1 MRNLGYYLKTLLMRR
16 IGMVMKIGKVERYI
30 HEKLEKKRLHFVLI
44 DPDDTSPEV
53 AGKLARVCEELEIDA
68 IMVGGSTGAEGETL
82 DEVVKAIK
90 ENYSLPV
97 ILFPGSHGGISK
109 YADAIFFMSL
119 LNSRNPFFIT
129 GAQALGAFRVKKYNL
144 EPIPM
149 AYIIVEPGETAG
161 WVGDAKPIPR
171 HKPKIAAAY
180 ALAGQYLGMRLVY
193 LEAGSGAPQP
203 VPETMV
209 ATVKKAIDVPLI
221 VGGGIRSGEQVRKL
235 VKAGAD
241 IIVTGTAIESAGSIE
256 EARKKLEDLRRGVS
270 I

>member
-1 MRNLGYYLKTLLMRR
+1 MLKL
-16 IGMVMKIGKVERYI
+16 GKVETYI
-30 HEKLEKKRLHFVLI
+30 HEKLEREKLHFVLL
-44 DPDDTSPEV
+44 DPDDVSPEL
-53 AGKLARVCEELEIDA
+53 AGELASMSEEVGVDA
-68 IMVGGSTGAEGETL
+68 IMVGGSTGAEGEVL
-82 DEVVKAIK
+82 DSVVRAIK
-90 ENYSLPV
+90 ESSNLPV

-129 GAQALGAFRVKKYNL
+129 GAQALGAFQVKRYGI

-149 AYIIVEPGETAG
+149 AYLIIEPGETVG

-203 VPETMV
+203 VPPEMIGL
-209 ATVKKAIDVPLI
+209 VKRVIDVPLI
-221 VGGGIRSGEQVRKL
+221 VGGGIRTEEQARAA

-241 IIVTGTAIESAGSIE
+241 IIVTGTAIEKAGSVE
-256 EARKKLEDLRRGVS
+256 KAREKLEELNRGVKG
-270 I
+270 

>member
-1 MRNLGYYLKTLLMRR
+1 MLKL
-16 IGMVMKIGKVERYI
+16 GKVETYI
-30 HEKLEKKRLHFVLI
+30 HEKLEKEKLHFFLL
-44 DPDDTSPEV
+44 DPDDVSPEL
-53 AGKLARVCEELEIDA
+53 AGELARISEEVGVDA
-68 IMVGGSTGAEGETL
+68 IMVGGSTGAEGEVL
-82 DEVVKAIK
+82 DSVVRAIK
-90 ENYSLPV
+90 ESSNLPV

-129 GAQALGAFRVKKYNL
+129 GAQALGAFQVKRYGI

-149 AYIIVEPGETAG
+149 AYLIIEPGETVG
-161 WVGDAKPIPR
+161 WVGGDAKPIPR

-203 VPETMV
+203 VPPEMIGL
-209 ATVKKAIDVPLI
+209 VKRVIDVPLI
-221 VGGGIRSGEQVRKL
+221 VGGGIRTGGEQARAA

-241 IIVTGTAIESAGSIE
+241 IIVTGTAIEKAGSVE
-256 EARKKLEDLRRGVS
+256 RAREKLEELNRGVKS
-270 I
+270 DR

>member
-1 MRNLGYYLKTLLMRR
+1 MLE
-16 IGMVMKIGKVERYI
+16 IGKVERYI
-30 HEKLEKKRLHFVLI
+30 HEKLKNEKLHFVLL
-44 DPDDTSPEV
+44 DPDDVPPGT
-53 AGKLARVCEELEIDA
+53 AGKIAEMSEEIGVDA
-68 IMVGGSTGAEGETL
+68 IMVGGSTGAEGEVL
-82 DEVVKAIK
+82 DGVVKAIK
-90 ENYSLPV
+90 ESSGLPV

-129 GAQALGAFRVKKYNL
+129 GSQALGAFTVKRYGI

-149 AYIIVEPGETAG
+149 AYLIIEPGETVG

-203 VPETMV
+203 VPPEMI
-209 ATVKKAIDVPLI
+209 ALVKRVIDVPLI
-221 VGGGIRSGEQVRKL
+221 VGGGIRTKEQARQAVE
-235 VKAGAD
+235 AGAD
-241 IIVTGTAIESAGSIE
+241 IIVTGTAIEKAGSIE
-256 EARKKLEDLRRGVS
+256 KAKEKLEELNSGVKG
-270 I
+270 

>member
-1 MRNLGYYLKTLLMRR
+1 MRML
-16 IGMVMKIGKVERYI
+16 KIGKVESYI
-30 HEKLEKKRLHFVLI
+30 REKLKKEKLHFVLL
-44 DPDDTSPEV
+44 DPDDVEPET
-53 AGKLARVCEELEIDA
+53 AGKIAEMGEEIGVDA
-68 IMVGGSTGAEGETL
+68 VMVGGSTGAEGEVL
-82 DEVVKAIK
+82 DGVVKAIK
-90 ENYSLPV
+90 ESSSLPV
-97 ILFPGSHGGISK
+97 ILFPGSHGGISR

-129 GAQALGAFRVKKYNL
+129 GAQALGAFQVPRYGI

-149 AYIIVEPGETAG
+149 AYLIVEPGEAVG

-203 VPETMV
+203 VPPGLISF
-209 ATVKKAIDVPLI
+209 VKRVIDVPLI
-221 VGGGIRSGEQVRKL
+221 VGGGIRSGEQARAA

-241 IIVTGTAIESAGSIE
+241 EAGRPKGPRWWCKQPTGG
-256 EARKKLEDLRRGVS
+256 
-270 I
+270 

>member
-1 MRNLGYYLKTLLMRR
+1 
-16 IGMVMKIGKVERYI
+16 MKIGRVERYI
-30 HEKLEKKRLHFVLI
+30 HEKLEENKLHFVLI
-44 DPDDTSPEV
+44 DPDDTSPDE
-53 AGKLARVCEELEIDA
+53 ASKIAELCENVGVDA
-68 IMVGGSTGAEGETL
+68 IMVGGSTGAEGNVL
-82 DEVVKAIK
+82 DDVVKAIK
-90 ENYSLPV
+90 ESSSLPV

-129 GAQALGAFRVKKYNL
+129 GAQALGAFTVKKFGL

-193 LEAGSGAPQP
+193 LEAGSGAPKP
-203 VPETMV
+203 VPPEMV
-209 ATVKKAIDVPLI
+209 RVVKSAIDVPLI
-221 VGGGIRSGEQVRKL
+221 VGGGIRNGNQAREL

-241 IIVTGTAIESAGSIE
+241 IIVTGTAIESAKSLE
-256 EARKKLEDLRRGVS
+256 EVRVRLKHLREGIKV
-270 I
+270 

>member
-1 MRNLGYYLKTLLMRR
+1 MKL
-16 IGMVMKIGKVERYI
+16 KIGKIETYI
-30 HEKLEKKRLHFVLI
+30 HEKLEKEKLHFVLL
-44 DPDDTSPEV
+44 DPDDVDPET
-53 AGKLARVCEELEIDA
+53 AGKIAEMSEEIGVDA
-68 IMVGGSTGAEGETL
+68 IMIGGSTGAEGEVL
-82 DEVVKAIK
+82 DGVVKAIK
-90 ENYSLPV
+90 ESSSLPT
-97 ILFPGSHGGISK
+97 ILFPGSHGGISG

-129 GAQALGAFRVKKYNL
+129 GAQALGAFQVKRYGI

-149 AYIIVEPGETAG
+149 AYLIVEPGETVG

-203 VPETMV
+203 VPPEMIGL
-209 ATVKKAIDVPLI
+209 VKRVIDVPLI
-221 VGGGIRSGEQVRKL
+221 VGGGIRTEEQARAA

-241 IIVTGTAIESAGSIE
+241 IVVTGTAIEKAGSIE
-256 EARKKLEDLRRGVS
+256 KAKEKLEELNRGIKS
-270 I
+270 K

>member
-1 MRNLGYYLKTLLMRR
+1 
-16 IGMVMKIGKVERYI
+16 MKIGKVEKYI
-30 HEKLEKKRLHFVLI
+30 LEKLEQKKLHFVLI
-44 DPDDTSPEV
+44 DPDDTTPED
-53 AGKLARVCEELEIDA
+53 ANRLAKLCEEVGVDA
-68 IMVGGSTGAEGETL
+68 IMVGGSTGAEGDVL
-82 DEVVKAIK
+82 DSVVKAIK
-90 ENYSLPV
+90 EGTSLPV

-129 GAQALGAFRVKKYNL
+129 GAQALGAFTVKKFGL
-144 EPIPM
+144 EPISM
-149 AYIIVEPGETAG
+149 AYIIVEPGETVG

-193 LEAGSGAPQP
+193 LEAGSGAPEP
-203 VPETMV
+203 VPAEMV
-209 ATVKKAIDVPLI
+209 KIVRSAIDIPLI
-221 VGGGIRSGEQVRKL
+221 VGGGIRSGEQAKRL

-241 IIVTGTAIESAGSIE
+241 IIVTGTAIERTRSIE

-270 I
+270 L

>member
-1 MRNLGYYLKTLLMRR
+1 MLKL
-16 IGMVMKIGKVERYI
+16 GKVETYI
-30 HEKLEKKRLHFVLI
+30 HEKLEKEKLHFFLL
-44 DPDDTSPEV
+44 DPDDVSPEL
-53 AGKLARVCEELEIDA
+53 AGELARISEEVGVDA
-68 IMVGGSTGAEGETL
+68 IMVGGSTGAEGEVL
-82 DEVVKAIK
+82 DSVVRAIK
-90 ENYSLPV
+90 ESSNLPV

-129 GAQALGAFRVKKYNL
+129 GAQALGAFQVKRYGI

-149 AYIIVEPGETAG
+149 AYLIIEPGETVG

-203 VPETMV
+203 VPPEMIGL
-209 ATVKKAIDVPLI
+209 VKRVIDVPLI
-221 VGGGIRSGEQVRKL
+221 VGGGIRTGEQARAA

-241 IIVTGTAIESAGSIE
+241 IIVTGTAIEKAGSVE
-256 EARKKLEDLRRGVS
+256 RAREKLEELNRGVKS
-270 I
+270 DR